1 MAFSEADK
9 TAVEGALR
17 NLALGQRVVR
27 MTVAGKTMEFGE
39 AQMSDLRDLL
49 SQINGD
55 LAAAEPAPS
64 YVLTRTSKGL

>member
-9 TAVEGALR
+9 TAVEQALR
-17 NLALGQRVVR
+17 NLAIGQRLVR
-27 MTVAGKTMEFGE
+27 LTVNGKTMEYSE

-55 LAAAEPAPS
+55 LAVATPAPS